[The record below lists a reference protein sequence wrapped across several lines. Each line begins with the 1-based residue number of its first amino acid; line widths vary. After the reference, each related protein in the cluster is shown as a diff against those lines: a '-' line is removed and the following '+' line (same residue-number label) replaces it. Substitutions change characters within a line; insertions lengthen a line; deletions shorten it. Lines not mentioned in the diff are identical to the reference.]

1 MQPCLV
7 MPIILKWWF
16 NYLSISLKGSLQWLD
31 WSKYL
36 TSPWPWRRNTHKQIF
51 VQIAYIFSFPL
62 PVCWKTK
69 WEVFMKDKLLHLW
82 IWKGFERKQLM
93 LSTYFAWGL
102 FFLFFFCFC
111 FIGCFFANGLKINFL
126 PLDNLALIA
135 MDWNLPILLFS
146 CLVTFLTALCLM
158 SYVLWCSWY
167 SDAMLAM

>member
-1 MQPCLV
+1 MIYIFLAHFDLFQFTRSVRQFDFEKIRIQDKKYFMQPCLV

-102 FFLFFFCFC
+102 FF
-111 FIGCFFANGLKINFL
+111 CFFLPMVLK
-126 PLDNLALIA
+126 
-135 MDWNLPILLFS
+135 LLS
-146 CLVTFLTALCLM
+146 
-158 SYVLWCSWY
+158 SR
-167 SDAMLAM
+167 